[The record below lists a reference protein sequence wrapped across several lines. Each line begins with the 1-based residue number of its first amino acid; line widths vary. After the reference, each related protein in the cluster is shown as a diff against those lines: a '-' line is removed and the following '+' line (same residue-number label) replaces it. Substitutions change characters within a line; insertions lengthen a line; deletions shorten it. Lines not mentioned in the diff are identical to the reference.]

1 MTEPIAHAVAVRIAR
16 AHGCVRCGEYS
27 YKKVKVKPAN
37 AEHTAELKEVWHAQL
52 LCGVCGAETE
62 LGIDAEG
69 DVLYAS

>member
-16 AHGCVRCGEYS
+16 AHGCVRCG
-27 YKKVKVKPAN
+27 
-37 AEHTAELKEVWHAQL
+37 
-52 LCGVCGAETE
+52 VCGAETD